1 MGFMSAAAA
10 RSIMSVAARPRQVPK
25 LALLCTVSPRLTG
38 SKPSFATARHYAASD
53 SLGGS
58 KTSSRKQVT
67 VRNDDGRVQWNDL
80 TTREK
85 AARTTQQTFNFGV
98 VLTGL
103 VGTVGHIAT
112 IFKVLAYTL

>member
-1 MGFMSAAAA
+1 MGFISATAV
-10 RSIMSVAARPRQVPK
+10 RSTIPMAARPRQVPK
-25 LALLCTVSPRLTG
+25 LALLCTVSPKLTG
-38 SKPSFATARHYAASD
+38 SKPSFSKSRHYAGSD

-103 VGTVGHIAT
+103 IGTVGQIAT
-112 IFKVLAYTL
+112 MFKVLAYTL

>member
-1 MGFMSAAAA
+1 M
-10 RSIMSVAARPRQVPK
+10 
-25 LALLCTVSPRLTG
+25 
-38 SKPSFATARHYAASD
+38 
-53 SLGGS
+53 
-58 KTSSRKQVT
+58 T

-103 VGTVGHIAT
+103 IGTVGQIAT
-112 IFKVLAYTL
+112 MFKVLAYTL